1 MRHMASPESADD
13 RVSVVIVSYRTPGLT
28 VEAARSALGAG
39 AGEVIVVDNASGDD
53 TPARLAEVRDS
64 RLTSISRSDNGG
76 YGVAANAGAAHAS
89 RDVLVFLNSDAVLSS
104 AALRALVEEVLAGDG
119 RWLAGAR
126 LVNADGAIQPSAGLL
141 PGPADLALRTL
152 GLHRV
157 AAQVARAPMVGALIR
172 RSRIAA
178 EYASAGAVA
187 EPFDTSNVSGACCA
201 IGRAAFEELGGFDE
215 RFFLYFEDADFCRR
229 AGQAGMR
236 IRYVPAAVVPHIGGA
251 SSSEDYHFGPAH
263 ARSMRQYL
271 EKWYGPAGA
280 ALALALLW
288 LRAMGFTLAL
298 RPQAGRAWKALR
310 AAW

>member
-1 MRHMASPESADD
+1 MRHMGSPESADD
-13 RVSVVIVSYRTPGLT
+13 RVSVVIVSYRTPDLT
-28 VEAARSALGAG
+28 VEAARSALAAG

-53 TPARLAEVRDS
+53 TVERLAGVEGSSLKVIR
-64 RLTSISRSDNGG
+64 RSDNGG
-76 YGVAANAGAAHAS
+76 FGVASNAGAAAAAG
-89 RDVLVFLNSDAVLSS
+89 DVLVFLNSDAVLSS

-119 RWLAGAR
+119 RCLAGAR

-157 AAQVARAPMVGALIR
+157 AAPIARATLVGALIH